1 MKIVII
7 CRRESVMSKRL
18 RRVAIALRKAI
29 VRLEP
34 TSKISKLFLVMA
46 YKIVLI
52 SFGRYKKRKK
62 SAVKVILANIPP
74 EDAEDSRKINKI
86 YNEILYCR
94 FMYQINAREY
104 FTYQF
109 EKLSPSGRKLY
120 ITRGNKYPFYRK
132 FNNPNYLGYF
142 NKKTET
148 YRKFKKYY
156 KRDVIALYDESDYS
170 TFLAFVTKHP
180 RFIYKPSDDYG
191 GNGVVIYN
199 IEEYESLEEL
209 FKMIIYKGYCVLEE
223 LIQQS
228 LEIAQIHPQSVNTI
242 RVVAFRKQD
251 GEVIIQWVFFRMGMG
266 GSHTDNMSGGGLGA
280 MVDPETGILYEQGRD
295 YLGKSHLFHP
305 DTGVKIIGLQLPEWN
320 QLLEL
325 VKELSSV
332 IPQVRLVGWDF
343 AYSDKGWDFVEANSR
358 PQCLTAQITTIN
370 GRLHQYQ
377 EIEEIFDRELIENGS

>member
-74 EDAEDSRKINKI
+74 EDAENSRKINKI

-228 LEIAQIHPQSVNTI
+228 LEIA
-242 RVVAFRKQD
+242 
-251 GEVIIQWVFFRMGMG
+251 
-266 GSHTDNMSGGGLGA
+266 
-280 MVDPETGILYEQGRD
+280 
-295 YLGKSHLFHP
+295 
-305 DTGVKIIGLQLPEWN
+305 
-320 QLLEL
+320 
-325 VKELSSV
+325 
-332 IPQVRLVGWDF
+332 
-343 AYSDKGWDFVEANSR
+343 
-358 PQCLTAQITTIN
+358 
-370 GRLHQYQ
+370 
-377 EIEEIFDRELIENGS
+377 